1 MKVLDVRDNKIER
14 LPDEIAC
21 LQALMRLD
29 LSNNSINSLP
39 NSLAQLAH
47 LMSLQLDGNP
57 IRSIR
62 RDVIQG
68 GTTRVMKM
76 LRDRCADDGRTV
88 EIKSAAH
95 IGDDSTFPDK

>member
-1 MKVLDVRDNKIER
+1 
-14 LPDEIAC
+14 
-21 LQALMRLD
+21 MRLD

-95 IGDDSTFPDK
+95 IGEDDSTFPDKWVL